1 MKKITIAILLI
12 GLIPTLQAQES
23 SSVFNFMK
31 IPISSHAAALGGPN
45 ISLIDDDPTLTLNNP
60 ALLASVSDKTINLN
74 YMTYLKGT
82 QAASATFVKILGDR
96 HTLGI
101 GARFISY
108 GDMDETDETG
118 QILGDL
124 SAKDIAVSG
133 LYSYTLSEKWAG
145 GATMHFLYSKYAEY
159 NSMAIAFDLGLNY
172 FDEDTDFSASL
183 VARNIGVQLKAFD
196 EHTEHLPFDLQLGIS
211 KGLAHLPVRI
221 SLTMTDITRWN
232 SNYYYTGNSNQKKES
247 FGKRLLNH
255 FVIGM
260 DILPTNY
267 LYLSAGYNIRRA
279 NELKAAGSSHGAGLT
294 FGGGITLKRLKFGI
308 AYAKYH
314 VSASSLL
321 FNLSYNL

>member
-1 MKKITIAILLI
+1 MKKITITILLT

-159 NSMAIAFDLGLNY
+159 NSTAIAFDLGLNY
-172 FDEDTDFSASL
+172 FDEDTRD
-183 VARNIGVQLKAFD
+183 
-196 EHTEHLPFDLQLGIS
+196 
-211 KGLAHLPVRI
+211 
-221 SLTMTDITRWN
+221 
-232 SNYYYTGNSNQKKES
+232 
-247 FGKRLLNH
+247 
-255 FVIGM
+255 FVIPNADVTDDMNCFNAMKSLGH
-260 DILPTNY
+260 
-267 LYLSAGYNIRRA
+267 IRRQKR
-279 NELKAAGSSHGAGLT
+279 EDDG
-294 FGGGITLKRLKFGI
+294 FGTMMKKLQQLLI
-308 AYAKYH
+308 AYVPLAR
-314 VSASSLL
+314 
-321 FNLSYNL
+321 